1 MAVRVLAIDDE
12 IDVRKLLEIK
22 LTKAGFQVSTAENGE
37 EGLGKA
43 LEEQPDVMVIDV
55 MMPGMNGHQVLAHIR
70 EQLGDKAPVT
80 ILLTALG
87 QELDVI
93 KGLGAGA
100 DDYIIKPFSPRELIE
115 RIRVTLIKKGRATP
129 TSLPTE

>member
-1 MAVRVLAIDDE
+1 MAVRVLAIDDD
-12 IDVRKLLEIK
+12 IDVRNLLEIK
-22 LTKAGFQVSTAENGE
+22 LSKAGFQVSTAGNGE
-37 EGLGKA
+37 EGLARA
-43 LEEQPDVMVIDV
+43 LEEKPDVIVVDV
-55 MMPGMNGHQVLAHIR
+55 MMPRMDGHQMLAQLR
-70 EQLGDKAPVT
+70 ETLGDETPVT

-115 RIRVTLIKKGRATP
+115 RIRVALIKKGKTTP
-129 TSLPTE
+129 TSLPPE

>member
-1 MAVRVLAIDDE
+1 MAVRVLAIDDD
-12 IDVRKLLEIK
+12 IDVRNLLEIK
-22 LTKAGFQVSTAENGE
+22 LSKAGFQVSTAGNGE
-37 EGLGKA
+37 EGLARA
-43 LEEQPDVMVIDV
+43 LEEKPDVIVVDV
-55 MMPGMNGHQVLAHIR
+55 MMPRMDGHQMLAQLR
-70 EQLGDKAPVT
+70 ETLGDETPVT

-115 RIRVTLIKKGRATP
+115 RIRVALIKKGKTTP
-129 TSLPTE
+129 TSLPSD

>member
-1 MAVRVLAIDDE
+1 MAIRILAIDDD

-22 LTKAGFQVSTAENGE
+22 LSKAGFEISTASNGE
-37 EGLGKA
+37 EGLARA
-43 LEEQPDVMVIDV
+43 LEEKPDVIVVDV
-55 MMPGMNGHQVLAHIR
+55 MMPRMDGHQVLAQIR
-70 EQLGDKAPVT
+70 EKLGDETPVT

-100 DDYIIKPFSPRELIE
+100 DDYIIKPFSPREIIE
-115 RIRVTLIKKGRATP
+115 RIRVALIKKGKATP
-129 TSLPTE
+129 ATPPAE

>member
-12 IDVRKLLEIK
+12 IDVRNLLEIK

-55 MMPGMNGHQVLAHIR
+55 MMPGMNGHQVLAQVR

>member
-12 IDVRKLLEIK
+12 IDVRNLLEIK

-55 MMPGMNGHQVLAHIR
+55 MMPGMNGHQVLAQIR

>member
-55 MMPGMNGHQVLAHIR
+55 MMPGMNGHQVLAQVR

>member
-1 MAVRVLAIDDE
+1 MTVRILEIDDD
-12 IDVRKLLEIK
+12 IDVRNLLEIK
-22 LTKAGFQVSTAENGE
+22 LAKAGFQVSTAGNGE
-37 EGLGKA
+37 EGLARA
-43 LEEQPDVMVIDV
+43 LEEKPDVIVVDV
-55 MMPGMNGHQVLAHIR
+55 MMPRMDGHQVLAQLR
-70 EQLGDKAPVT
+70 ETLGDEAPVT

-115 RIRVTLIKKGRATP
+115 RIRVALIKKGKTTP
-129 TSLPTE
+129 TSLPPE

>member
-12 IDVRKLLEIK
+12 IDVRNLLEIK

-55 MMPGMNGHQVLAHIR
+55 MMPGMNGHQVLAQVR
-70 EQLGDKAPVT
+70 EKLGDKAPVT